1 MYCRNH
7 VDVSEGVRPCARCQ
21 TAFCGDC
28 VVTINGRDYCAVCKT
43 EQVMDVRSG
52 TVAGVLPLASIGRRF
67 VAIFLDS
74 MIVYAVFIIAVM
86 VLAFMSVGAKSS
98 PESSEMLGFAI
109 IGIFLVAFLTYIAYE
124 ALMLRA
130 RGATLGKMMM
140 KIRVVRPDGSEIS
153 TGQAWGRTITRVIMV
168 HVLAL
173 LNYGAAAVT
182 KEKTCLHD
190 MIAKTR
196 VVNTE

>member
-1 MYCRNH
+1 
-7 VDVSEGVRPCARCQ
+7 
-21 TAFCGDC
+21 
-28 VVTINGRDYCAVCKT
+28 
-43 EQVMDVRSG
+43 MDVRSG